1 MSKLPYGSTLWLWQ
15 MAGRVGFEP
24 TEAFKPLSISSR
36 APLATQSSTHICE
49 THICEI
55 G

>member
-1 MSKLPYGSTLWLWQ
+1 

-24 TEAFKPLSISSR
+24 TEAFRPLSISSR

-49 THICEI
+49 PHICEPDICEI
-55 G
+55 GLCQI